1 MNKAKAKKESQDN
14 IMLMMVSFFID
25 EMITSG
31 ISTGEEINYYFSN
44 GSEINIYLMIK
55 EYNEYQSITRS
66 KAVKK
71 VAELKQKIKKL
82 EGDIMVSKNK

>member
-1 MNKAKAKKESQDN
+1 MNKAKAKEESQDD
-14 IMLMMVSFFID
+14 IILMMVSFFID

-31 ISTGEEINYYFSN
+31 ISTDKEINYYFNN
-44 GSEINIYLMIK
+44 GSETNIKLMVK
-55 EYNEYQSITRS
+55 KYNEYQSITRS

-82 EGDIMVSKNK
+82 EGDIMISKNK